1 MANAPKDETPY
12 KCNERLGLC
21 QECGKPG
28 KPRVDNGL
36 RAGTHCD
43 PCWDELVTDCRKRSW

>member
-1 MANAPKDETPY
+1 MADTPKNETPY
-12 KCNERLGLC
+12 DRNERLGLC

-36 RAGTHCD
+36 KAGTHCAS
-43 PCWDELVTDCRKRSW
+43 CWDELVADCRKRSW